1 MDLLSC
7 FFLTSG
13 LFLGWSMGANDAANL
28 FGTAVGSRMVRFRT
42 AALIASVFVI
52 LGAVM
57 QGSGTTQTLTELGA
71 VDAIGGAFTVA
82 LCSAI
87 VVTLFVRY
95 KIPVST
101 SQAIVGAIAGWCFFT
116 SAPLNYGVLLK
127 ILSAWILSPLF
138 GCIIAAMLYLFVRQY
153 VRSAKI
159 HVLKLEAIIRVML
172 IVACALSAYALGAN
186 NIANVMGIFVNSFAF
201 SIKTQLFTISSIHLL
216 FLLGGFAIALGIY
229 TYSRR
234 IIETIGSKV
243 VKMTPL
249 MAVVVVMTQAVVLLL
264 FSSPSISDGLRAV
277 GLPAIPLVPVSST
290 QIVVGALLGIG
301 LVKGIQE
308 IKFSMVG
315 NIFISWIVTPL
326 ASAILTFFAL
336 FFVRHTF
343 DIQVTMQETGK
354 IAPEVTP
361 TSREI
366 FLPMEINYWI
376 IALAVLLLSAII
388 YIIVLTVRNNR
399 LRQFSMN
406 VEADEQ
412 SYSDYRKALADI
424 EVNAIKLENDQLL
437 TSLEAKKQQLIT
449 YSLSIAEHRKRTEDA
464 AELITKV
471 INTADEHE
479 KSLLLEKYLMD
490 LKQRISYIGEVDAI
504 YLQAKNIHS
513 SFIEKLNCLHPDL
526 TDHEIKLLILLRIG
540 LSSKEIAPLMNI
552 SDKSVDINRHRLRK
566 KLKIARD
573 VGLSDYA
580 KTL

>member
-1 MDLLSC
+1 
-7 FFLTSG
+7 
-13 LFLGWSMGANDAANL
+13 MGANDAANL

-464 AELITKV
+464 AELIKKV

>member
-138 GCIIAAMLYLFVRQY
+138 GCIIAAMLYLLVRQY
-153 VRSAKI
+153 VRKAKI
-159 HVLKLEAIIRVML
+159 HVLKLEAIIRVLL

-406 VEADEQ
+406 SEADEQ

-464 AELITKV
+464 AELIKKV

-566 KLKIARD
+566 KLNIARD

>member
-464 AELITKV
+464 AELIKKV